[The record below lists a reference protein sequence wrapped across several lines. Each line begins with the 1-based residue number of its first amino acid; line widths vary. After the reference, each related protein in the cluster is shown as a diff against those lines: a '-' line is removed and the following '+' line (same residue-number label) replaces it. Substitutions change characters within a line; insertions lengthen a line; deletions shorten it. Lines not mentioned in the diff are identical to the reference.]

1 MPSINKIQIVKV
13 IQLLIFQERKIRI
26 LSLFEILALNL
37 CANRKAYNKQA
48 VMLAKLF
55 LQNFEKYARQ
65 CSYEILIA
73 QPLVD

>member
-1 MPSINKIQIVKV
+1 
-13 IQLLIFQERKIRI
+13 
-26 LSLFEILALNL
+26 
-37 CANRKAYNKQA
+37 
-48 VMLAKLF
+48 MLAKLF